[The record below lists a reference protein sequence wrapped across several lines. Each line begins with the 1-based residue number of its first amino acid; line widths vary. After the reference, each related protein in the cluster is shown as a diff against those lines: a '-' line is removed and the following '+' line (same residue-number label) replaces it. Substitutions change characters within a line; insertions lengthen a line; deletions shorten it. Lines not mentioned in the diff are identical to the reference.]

1 MENRII
7 LPFFVQGC
15 FCNEF
20 EEELTTSHLEF
31 TTKARFFDLSTAG
44 GDLYEVAYTL
54 APAVVSA
61 IAYIIHGWIKKK
73 RKVTIVFFADHP
85 SKIREISLE
94 GYTLKQIGE
103 IISMAGDKQVKI
115 TDERSTK

>member
-20 EEELTTSHLEF
+20 EEELTTSHFEF
-31 TTKARFFDLSTAG
+31 TTKARFFDLSAAG
-44 GDLYEVAYTL
+44 GALYEVACAL
-54 APAVVSA
+54 APTVVPA

-73 RKVTIVFFADHP
+73 RKVTIITPAKFRKFHWKVILRNRSGKSFLSQGI
-85 SKIREISLE
+85 SK
-94 GYTLKQIGE
+94 
-103 IISMAGDKQVKI
+103 
-115 TDERSTK
+115 

>member
-20 EEELTTSHLEF
+20 EEELTTSHFEF
-31 TTKARFFDLSTAG
+31 TTKARFFDLNAAG
-44 GDLYEVAYTL
+44 GDLYEVACAL
-54 APAVVSA
+54 APTVVPA

-73 RKVTIVFFADHP
+73 RKVTIVFLADHP
-85 SKIREISLE
+85 SKIQEISLE
-94 GYTLKQIGE
+94 GYSPKRIGE
-103 IISMAGDKQVKI
+103 IISIAGDKQVKI
-115 TDERSTK
+115 TDE